1 MDTAREKSF
10 GGAACDEGWAEGEF
24 EGVALGDARLERRL
38 IRVVEGLSSQ
48 PEYPVNQAC
57 EDAAATKAAY
67 RLFDNDKVSAAKI
80 LTAHR
85 AKTSRRMGQEPVVL
99 AIQDTTF
106 FNLTGHKKTRGLG
119 PIGDRSGKLQGL
131 ILHSTFAVTPRGLPL
146 GVLTHDCWAREGFR
160 ENEYTHEEL
169 PIEKKESFR
178 WVEALREVS
187 KLTVSQNNSMVVTI
201 ADRECDIYEF
211 LLEAQLRNAKYVI
224 RAAHNRHVLDSEYK
238 YTHECVRA
246 SPVRGQ
252 IKVTVPSQQR
262 TAAVKVRFSTITLC
276 APERLTKSKNKF
288 NVSCWVI
295 YVEEVEPPA
304 GVEALSWTLLTNIP
318 VTSLEHAVERISWYR
333 RRWSIEEFHKVLKSG
348 CMVEKSRLQTAE
360 RLKRYIALLCVIAWR
375 IFWLV
380 HIQRANPGASA
391 DVALTQA
398 EIGTLR
404 SLKRFSERFTPSTSM
419 TVRQAVIAIACLGGY
434 LNRKNDPPPGPTAVW
449 RGWQRLAS
457 MSELYESLVTGCG

>member
-85 AKTSRRMGQEPVVL
+85 AKTSRRMRQEPVVL
-99 AIQDTTF
+99 AIQDTTL

-119 PIGDRSGKLQGL
+119 PIGDRSGKWQGL

-187 KLTVSQNNSMVVTI
+187 KLTVSPNNSMVVTI

-211 LLEAQLRNAKYVI
+211 LLEAQLLNAKYVI

-252 IKVTVPSQQR
+252 MKVTVPSQQR
-262 TAAVKVRFSTITLC
+262 TAAVNVRFSTITLC

-304 GVEALSWTLLTNIP
+304 GVEALSGTLLTNIP

-360 RLKRYIALLCVIAWR
+360 RLKRYSAL
-375 IFWLV
+375 
-380 HIQRANPGASA
+380 
-391 DVALTQA
+391 
-398 EIGTLR
+398 
-404 SLKRFSERFTPSTSM
+404 
-419 TVRQAVIAIACLGGY
+419 
-434 LNRKNDPPPGPTAVW
+434 
-449 RGWQRLAS
+449 
-457 MSELYESLVTGCG
+457 